1 MCLANKITLAFITTL
16 ALEAAISGRTNTHTH
31 THSRT
36 GTNSERSSP
45 SISLMKWLPEMD
57 DMTSPP
63 PPITISPLKNLP
75 LKAPPLLWYRTP
87 PTPLLTA
94 PNGRRA
100 FQDPFGPLTTLLL
113 VWLFISLMQLAGA
126 EASWMGRASKSRRVE
141 GSGVIKRTL
150 AQQWQWHQADGT
162 ESTYILSRKKRRGGE
177 AVHWWHLQE
186 RTMHINTKVHYCF
199 FLHADRKSSFS
210 ASEKWGCFL
219 LIR

>member
-1 MCLANKITLAFITTL
+1 MAPWDGWHDITSTTNHNITPKKPSTK
-16 ALEAAISGRTNTHTH
+16 
-31 THSRT
+31 
-36 GTNSERSSP
+36 SP
-45 SISLMKWLPEMD
+45 
-57 DMTSPP
+57 T
-63 PPITISPLKNLP
+63 
-75 LKAPPLLWYRTP
+75 PPLIPHP

-186 RTMHINTKVHYCF
+186 RTTHINTKVHYCF